1 MNEMERKL
9 FKKLSQRFTFFK
21 LMQDGDFYI
30 EIGDYRLDNIDY
42 FINHAES
49 DEFDITIYS
58 DDDIADSYIQL
69 NSDRTK
75 KSSFHSRF
83 AYNEGFFKELYDNG
97 IEIDNKNYKN
107 SFFLR
112 KWRLDEIE

>member
-75 KSSFHSRF
+75 KSSSSQGLHTMKAFSKSCMIM
-83 AYNEGFFKELYDNG
+83 A
-97 IEIDNKNYKN
+97 
-107 SFFLR
+107 LR
-112 KWRLDEIE
+112 